1 MRGTRVFV
9 FWTMGFKSLEAD
21 GGMDFAVEE
30 ERRMEA
36 HLHSPW

>member
-21 GGMDFAVEE
+21 GGMDLRVLPVC
-30 ERRMEA
+30 
-36 HLHSPW
+36 H